1 MMSETSEVGEGT
13 PLLAPHNSEVEREAG
28 TPKTDQIRLF
38 SCISVALSMMTG
50 VGIFIFPNLVLQ
62 DVQSGGASL
71 LIWTSAGFIA
81 LLAGLCYSELS
92 TALPGSGGELVY
104 IQNVFGR
111 APANLFLLT
120 SAFVKYPAITIIM
133 TRTSF
138 TYFLKC
144 FTDFSLESSPYEFV
158 LSLAGVFI
166 VLIACLMACCS
177 TRLCTVAINALN
189 FCKLLGILLILSF
202 AIYVGVTAPDKAE
215 IADRFS
221 LRNTTTHAPTL
232 LISLFGAIASY
243 EGWNSLNLVAGEVDN
258 PHYTMPLA
266 ITIATC
272 SAIVFY
278 LSCNVAYLT
287 VLPLD
292 VMKTSTAVALD
303 LGRIALGRCGTV
315 LLSVCVVA
323 SCLAT
328 VLGLVL
334 CNSRLLQRAARDG
347 QIPEVFKFTLNRTAT
362 PLLSVILHGLIC
374 SVFAMITS
382 LEALTTIVIIVSWL
396 FYMLCF
402 TAQLVLRFRDKVK
415 PSFKVPVLIPMFLI
429 LFSVILMIAPALTS
443 VGKYRSSFTITI
455 ILLAIL
461 TPISVISTLPSLHRH
476 GSPLSQTSN
485 KLTRY
490 VESSGSFS

>member
-362 PLLSVILHGLIC
+362 PLLSVILH
-374 SVFAMITS
+374 
-382 LEALTTIVIIVSWL
+382 
-396 FYMLCF
+396 
-402 TAQLVLRFRDKVK
+402 
-415 PSFKVPVLIPMFLI
+415 VPVLIPMFLI